1 MLVQNYQQEP
11 INFKTMLDLILY
23 PAHVA
28 NGKISREEI
37 KTRINESAVDSEL
50 SALDKLQ
57 YLKSLDKA
65 TSAILKDKDDDGN
78 TLADLALEEALAK
91 KEVQDIIAQTRAEE
105 RKEEIDEKKKKAK
118 KTFMHNGCKYQL
130 KETITYDF
138 ASNPQKYNQPECVD
152 WRNQNQCV
160 KKLEEHIEL
169 LRSQQAVAKAK
180 MEHDEKVYFKSHPD
194 CERTITYGIVVP

>member
-1 MLVQNYQQEP
+1 
-11 INFKTMLDLILY
+11 MLDLILY

-28 NGKISREEI
+28 NGIISREEI
-37 KTRINESAVDSEL
+37 KTRINESAADCEL

-65 TSAILKDKDDDGN
+65 ISAIIKDADEDGR
-78 TLADLALEEALAK
+78 TLVDLALEEALAK
-91 KEVQDIIAQTRAEE
+91 EEVQAIIAQTRAEE

-118 KTFMHNGCKYQL
+118 KTFLHNGCKYQL

-152 WRNQNQCV
+152 WRRQDDYI
-160 KKLEEHIEL
+160 LELDKEIEL
-169 LRSQQAVAKAK
+169 LRSKQAVARQQ
-180 MEHDEKVYFKSHPD
+180 MELDERIYFKAHPD